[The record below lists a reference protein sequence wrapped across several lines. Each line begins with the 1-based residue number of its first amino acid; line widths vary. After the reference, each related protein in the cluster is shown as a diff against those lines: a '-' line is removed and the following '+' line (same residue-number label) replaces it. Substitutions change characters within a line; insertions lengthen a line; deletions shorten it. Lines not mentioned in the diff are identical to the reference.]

1 MKKNDF
7 TQQIFLA
14 TTHTFILFFSNR
26 GQVYTLRGYQIP
38 EAGRRARGSA
48 MINLLPLDTGE
59 KITGFVTVSA
69 FEENKFLFMATNRGT
84 VKRTRLAEFS
94 SVRKNGLKAMN
105 LHEGEELIRVKVTDG
120 SASIVMATR
129 KGMAIH
135 FREQDVRCMGRGNV
149 AMDAATDRD
158 YDVLTVTEK
167 GKGKRTAVHEYAL
180 QTRGGKG
187 RLGYKV
193 TQKTGFVADMAVVHP
208 QDGLYVISAKGK
220 RIRKDVNRLPQYAR
234 VTQGVYVMRLRE
246 AVFLPIGR
254 IHRED
259 VDAADALCKFIGKK
273 AKPHRWTPSAGLV

>member
-1 MKKNDF
+1 MKKDDF

-120 SASIVMATR
+120 SASVVMATR

-135 FREQDVRCMGRGNV
+135 FREQDVRCMERSAHGVKGIRLGPDDSVV
-149 AMDAATDRD
+149 AMDAVTDRD

-220 RIRKDVNRLPQYAR
+220 RIRKVVNRLPQYAR

-246 AVFLPIGR
+246 EDRVASIAVEEMA
-254 IHRED
+254 H
-259 VDAADALCKFIGKK
+259 LCKK
-273 AKPHRWTPSAGLV
+273 

>member
-1 MKKNDF
+1 MKKDDF

-59 KITGFVTVSA
+59 KITGFVTFSA

-135 FREQDVRCMGRGNV
+135 FREQDVRCMGR
-149 AMDAATDRD
+149 
-158 YDVLTVTEK
+158 
-167 GKGKRTAVHEYAL
+167 
-180 QTRGGKG
+180 
-187 RLGYKV
+187 
-193 TQKTGFVADMAVVHP
+193 
-208 QDGLYVISAKGK
+208 SA
-220 RIRKDVNRLPQYAR
+220 
-234 VTQGVYVMRLRE
+234 
-246 AVFLPIGR
+246 
-254 IHRED
+254 H
-259 VDAADALCKFIGKK
+259 
-273 AKPHRWTPSAGLV
+273 